1 MLRRK
6 QKVEEPIYK
15 ILDVSNID
23 TGDYQRDVNMS
34 RVRKYSKEFDWKLFG
49 VPVVSVRNGKF
60 YAVDGQHRIELL
72 KLLGIERVM
81 CQLLC
86 DLNYEQ
92 EADIF
97 VRINSERGSLS
108 SNQKFHGRVEA
119 KESVA
124 LLLVD
129 IMKSHGFMYSKNPG
143 LEKDNYISAVA
154 CIESIY
160 NRYGEE
166 RLHRIL
172 NIFRKAWCGSP
183 ASLKRDFIQ
192 GVSVFLNETN
202 GVDDDL
208 LCAALERVSPNAL
221 KLQAHVFAGNSM
233 SGTKE
238 LYVYVGKAIRD
249 IYKEYIK
256 ASKKSV

>member
-86 DLNYEQ
+86 DLN
-92 EADIF
+92 
-97 VRINSERGSLS
+97 
-108 SNQKFHGRVEA
+108 
-119 KESVA
+119 
-124 LLLVD
+124 
-129 IMKSHGFMYSKNPG
+129 
-143 LEKDNYISAVA
+143 
-154 CIESIY
+154 
-160 NRYGEE
+160 
-166 RLHRIL
+166 
-172 NIFRKAWCGSP
+172 
-183 ASLKRDFIQ
+183 
-192 GVSVFLNETN
+192 
-202 GVDDDL
+202 
-208 LCAALERVSPNAL
+208 
-221 KLQAHVFAGNSM
+221 
-233 SGTKE
+233 
-238 LYVYVGKAIRD
+238 
-249 IYKEYIK
+249 
-256 ASKKSV
+256 